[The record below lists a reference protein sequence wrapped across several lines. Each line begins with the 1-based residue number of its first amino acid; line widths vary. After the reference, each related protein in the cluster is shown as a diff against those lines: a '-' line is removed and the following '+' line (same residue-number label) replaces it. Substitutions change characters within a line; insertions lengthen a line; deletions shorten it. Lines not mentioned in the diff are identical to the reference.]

1 MIRAPPISTH
11 TDTIVPYTTLCR
23 ALEKLVE
30 DGAAV
35 QGVQVSGKNGTQR
48 ILARRG
54 VVLATG
60 GFAHAE
66 DYRDRFMPNAKPIYS
81 LAAPSNTGDGIRAA
95 EEQIGRASCRARV
108 CPYE

>member
-1 MIRAPPISTH
+1 MGNALVARMYYSLKKLG
-11 TDTIVPYTTLCR
+11 VPVLFETKLD
-23 ALEKLVE
+23 KLVY

-81 LAAPSNTGDGIRAA
+81 IAAPDRKDTRLNYSH
-95 EEQIGRASCRARV
+95 
-108 CPYE
+108 